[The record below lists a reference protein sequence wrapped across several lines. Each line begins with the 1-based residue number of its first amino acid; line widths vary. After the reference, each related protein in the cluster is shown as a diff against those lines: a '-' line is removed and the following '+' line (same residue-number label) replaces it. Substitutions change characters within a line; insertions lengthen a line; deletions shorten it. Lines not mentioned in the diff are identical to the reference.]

1 MLTYTGSAAFE
12 DRIWVRTRLIGNRV
26 LARAWKQVDLTGEGG
41 LGAGL
46 DWRYQEPQHW
56 QIEREITTD
65 PIPDGQVGF
74 AASALAGNANADPEP
89 QHWQI
94 GREVTTDPIPEGQVG
109 FAASAF
115 AGNTNTSP
123 ELRFQLVEIVTP
135 QRMTVVRSVNGVV
148 KSHGAG
154 TRVGLNRPAIIG
166 L

>member
-1 MLTYTGSAAFE
+1 RL
-12 DRIWVRTRLIGNRV
+12 WVRTRLIGNRV
-26 LARAWKQVDLTGEGG
+26 LARPWRQVDLTEDDGH
-41 LGAGL
+41 GAGL
-46 DWRYQEPQHW
+46 DRRYHDPQHC
-56 QIEREITTD
+56 
-65 PIPDGQVGF
+65 P
-74 AASALAGNANADPEP
+74 
-89 QHWQI
+89 I
-94 GREVTTDPIPEGQVG
+94 GREITTDPIPEGQVG

-148 KSHGAG
+148 KSHGSG